1 MRYRGG
7 GVGHM
12 ATRQCNEA
20 LLADRHTLLG
30 DTQDNDDALAEL
42 VGYEHNKEGNES
54 EDEDIE
60 GPGDDNDDELVI
72 SATNDIDIITAAGLA
87 LL

>member
-20 LLADRHTLLG
+20 LLANRHTLLG
-30 DTQDNDDALAEL
+30 DTQYNDNVLAEP
-42 VGYEHNKEGNES
+42 VGYEHNEEGNES
-54 EDEDIE
+54 EDEDVE
-60 GPGDDNDDELVI
+60 GPGDDDDYELVI
-72 SATNDIDIITAAGLA
+72 SATNDIDIITTAGFA